1 MLVFYMVKLP
11 NKIDKNKF
19 CEKNG
24 QNEQY
29 RAVSYAKTHVNTRIA
44 AENE

>member
-1 MLVFYMVKLP
+1 MVKLT

-24 QNEQY
+24 QNEQS
-29 RAVSYAKTHVNTRIA
+29 RVVSYAKTRLKTGKNG
-44 AENE
+44 